1 MSLKPSIVVVGALNI
16 DQTFLVDHLPLPGQ
30 TVASSCAFSS
40 YGGKGANQAMAAQKA
55 GAQVALIGC
64 VGDDGKGRD
73 YLEYLSRNGVNTNS
87 VSTILDRATPT
98 GSAFIAVSSE
108 GENSIVVNA
117 GANQQ
122 LNPDHIEQNKSL
134 ISNSK
139 ALLFQL
145 ECPIPAVKHAAEI
158 ARSNNVQI
166 VANPSPWKD
175 DFLSKGIPCDYI
187 ILNEL
192 EAASFTGVDPFDPSL
207 CTNHLFESMGLEAIV
222 VTRGSGPTFLK
233 TRTGETVEMLP
244 PKVTPIDTVGAGDA
258 FAGAFTLAIAEGTN
272 YQDTLAFANA
282 AGALATQRVGAQKAI
297 PERSQIEELVQGTSS

>member
-1 MSLKPSIVVVGALNI
+1 MSLKPSVVVVGSLNI

-122 LNPDHIEQNKSL
+122 LNPDHIEQNESL

-145 ECPIPAVKHAAEI
+145 ESPISAIKRAAEI
-158 ARSNNVQI
+158 ARTCGVKI

-175 DFLSKGIPCDYI
+175 EFLSEEIPCDYI

-222 VTRGSGPTFLK
+222 VTGGSGPTFLK
-233 TRTGETVEMLP
+233 TKTGETLEMPP

-258 FAGAFTLAIAEGTN
+258 FAGAFTMAIADGTN
-272 YQDTLAFANA
+272 FQDALAFANA
-282 AGALATQRVGAQKAI
+282 AGALATQKVGAQKAL
-297 PERSQIEELVQGTSS
+297 PERSQIEELARKTRS